1 MPNLDNIFNKFFPQ
15 SQTTKK
21 GVFLLRMAWGVEIL
35 VAIIGLFVGIL
46 IIRGAQGVT
55 DASGLIERNISL
67 NDLTIGLIFIIVAV
81 VELTKIPLA
90 TAVYYSVRLFWKI
103 VFIIALILVNVST
116 FETII
121 TGFERI
127 NRERT
132 KVVDKLIVEYN
143 GVKTKIENLSI
154 NVRVEDLNDQID
166 ELIKQRTEINK
177 QINEIIIADQTLVQ
191 DIKETGSNQDAIKQL
206 SEEITELNKSINALI
221 KENSELPSKKK
232 KVGILGSN
240 DKEINKAIENNN
252 KTIEEY
258 KKSKKDKEDERKELI
273 KAASKNNEGR
283 ISSINEGTQ
292 NKIKP
297 LTDQLEIIASKIKK
311 LEERQE
317 KFNISE
323 EEKDRQLTE
332 LEKEKLELISKIDEI
347 APDNQVFRVATWLKG
362 WFVID
367 YNKEIKK
374 INDQIFVLE
383 KQKVKSITEK
393 SWFSKIFSIFDQNS
407 KLNNETIESQI
418 ENLETQKK
426 ILKENKN

>member
-154 NVRVEDLNDQID
+154 NVRVEDLNNQID

-191 DIKETGSNQDAIKQL
+191 DIKDQEAIKMQ
-206 SEEITELNKSINALI
+206 
-221 KENSELPSKKK
+221 
-232 KVGILGSN
+232 SN
-240 DKEINKAIENNN
+240 N
-252 KTIEEY
+252 
-258 KKSKKDKEDERKELI
+258 
-273 KAASKNNEGR
+273 
-283 ISSINEGTQ
+283 
-292 NKIKP
+292 
-297 LTDQLEIIASKIKK
+297 
-311 LEERQE
+311 
-317 KFNISE
+317 
-323 EEKDRQLTE
+323 
-332 LEKEKLELISKIDEI
+332 
-347 APDNQVFRVATWLKG
+347 
-362 WFVID
+362 
-367 YNKEIKK
+367 
-374 INDQIFVLE
+374 
-383 KQKVKSITEK
+383 
-393 SWFSKIFSIFDQNS
+393 
-407 KLNNETIESQI
+407 
-418 ENLETQKK
+418 
-426 ILKENKN
+426 